1 MNEADL
7 LALIEIVVALL
18 DGGFSA
24 FRKRKDGEEAAG
36 AGQGDPD
43 ADLNAI
49 DLPNDGENGR
59 DSPSM
64 RKI

>member
-1 MNEADL
+1 MG
-7 LALIEIVVALL
+7 IVVALL

-24 FRKRKDGEEAAG
+24 FRKRKDGEEA

-59 DSPSM
+59 DSSSM